1 MIDMYMI
8 AVNTEEGDEI
18 MNRLFMIFRMI
29 RKDIVV
35 MLFAL
40 INRRTPKIF
49 RLAILAAILYF
60 VSPVDIV
67 PDAIPAAGLVD
78 DAVVVPAIL
87 AGLRQLL
94 PPEVLED
101 CEHSAGHYGKF
112 LPIVVVMA
120 TILLLLW
127 TFLVVYGIYK
137 LIFA

>member
-1 MIDMYMI
+1 MYII
-8 AVNTEEGDEI
+8 AVSPEGDEF
-18 MNRLFMIFRMI
+18 MNRLFMIFRLI

-40 INRRTPKIF
+40 INRRTPKVF

-67 PDAIPAAGLVD
+67 PDAIPAAGLAD
-78 DAVVVPAIL
+78 DAVIVPAIL

-112 LPIVVVMA
+112 LPMVVVIA

-137 LIFA
+137 LLFT

>member
-1 MIDMYMI
+1 MIV
-8 AVNTEEGDEI
+8 ASSEGEEC

-40 INRRTPKIF
+40 INRRTPKAF
-49 RLAILAAILYF
+49 RLAILAAIIYF
-60 VSPVDIV
+60 VSPIDIV

-78 DAVVVPAIL
+78 DAVIVPAIL

-94 PPEVLED
+94 PPDVLED

-112 LPIVVVMA
+112 LPMVVVIA

-137 LIFA
+137 LLFT

>member
-1 MIDMYMI
+1 MYII
-8 AVNTEEGDEI
+8 AVSPKGDEF
-18 MNRLFMIFRMI
+18 MNRLFMIFRLI

-40 INRRTPKIF
+40 INRRTPKVF

-78 DAVVVPAIL
+78 DAVIVPAIL

-112 LPIVVVMA
+112 LPMVVVIA
-120 TILLLLW
+120 TILRLLW

-137 LIFA
+137 LLFT

>member
-1 MIDMYMI
+1 MIGKYMI
-8 AVNTEEGDEI
+8 VASSEGDEC

-40 INRRTPKIF
+40 INRRTPKAF
-49 RLAILAAILYF
+49 RLAILAAIIYF
-60 VSPVDIV
+60 VSPIDIV

-78 DAVVVPAIL
+78 DAVIVPAIL

-94 PPEVLED
+94 PPDVLED
-101 CEHSAGHYGKF
+101 CEHSASHYGKF
-112 LPIVVVMA
+112 LPMVVVIA

-137 LIFA
+137 LLFT

>member
-1 MIDMYMI
+1 MYII
-8 AVNTEEGDEI
+8 AVSPEGDEF
-18 MNRLFMIFRMI
+18 MNRLFMIFRLI

-40 INRRTPKIF
+40 INRRTPKVF

-78 DAVVVPAIL
+78 DAVIVPAIL

-112 LPIVVVMA
+112 LPMVVVIA

-127 TFLVVYGIYK
+127 AFLVVYGIYK
-137 LIFA
+137 LLFT

>member
-1 MIDMYMI
+1 MIV
-8 AVNTEEGDEI
+8 ASSEGDEI
-18 MNRLFMIFRMI
+18 MNRLFMIFHMI

-137 LIFA
+137 LVFA

>member
-1 MIDMYMI
+1 
-8 AVNTEEGDEI
+8 
-18 MNRLFMIFRMI
+18 MNRLFMIFRLI

-40 INRRTPKIF
+40 INRRTPKVF

-78 DAVVVPAIL
+78 DAVIVPAIL

-112 LPIVVVMA
+112 LPVVVVIA

>member
-1 MIDMYMI
+1 
-8 AVNTEEGDEI
+8 
-18 MNRLFMIFRMI
+18 
-29 RKDIVV
+29 

-40 INRRTPKIF
+40 INRRTPKVF

-67 PDAIPAAGLVD
+67 PDAIPASGLVD

-112 LPIVVVMA
+112 LPMVVVIA

-137 LIFA
+137 LLFT

>member
-1 MIDMYMI
+1 MIEMYMI

>member
-1 MIDMYMI
+1 MIGKYMI
-8 AVNTEEGDEI
+8 VASSEGDEC

-40 INRRTPKIF
+40 INRRTPKAF
-49 RLAILAAILYF
+49 RLAILAAIIYF
-60 VSPVDIV
+60 VSPIDIV

-78 DAVVVPAIL
+78 DAVIVPAIL

-94 PPEVLED
+94 PPDVLED

-112 LPIVVVMA
+112 LPMVVVIA

-137 LIFA
+137 LLFT

>member
-1 MIDMYMI
+1 MYII
-8 AVNTEEGDEI
+8 AVSTEGDEF
-18 MNRLFMIFRMI
+18 MNRLFMIFRLI

-40 INRRTPKIF
+40 INRRTPKVF

-78 DAVVVPAIL
+78 DAVIVPAIL

-112 LPIVVVMA
+112 LPMVVVIA

-137 LIFA
+137 LLFT

>member
-1 MIDMYMI
+1 
-8 AVNTEEGDEI
+8 
-18 MNRLFMIFRMI
+18 MNRLFMIFRLI

-40 INRRTPKIF
+40 INRRTPKAF

-78 DAVVVPAIL
+78 DAVIVPAIL

-94 PPEVLED
+94 PPDVLAD
-101 CEHSAGHYGKF
+101 CEYSAGHYGKF
-112 LPIVVVMA
+112 LHLVVAIA

>member
-8 AVNTEEGDEI
+8 AVNTEEGDEV